1 MKAEALLEKLKSLLV
16 LIDDDADV
24 VVGTRARFNITRV
37 LMVSEDGK
45 HQIIF
50 AIDDNSSPQSL
61 DYGVENVGC

>member
-50 AIDDNSSPQSL
+50 AIDDTPSPQSL